1 MPFPFV
7 YVCDL
12 LQRLDDN
19 QCARAGLRGNS
30 SIVEEW
36 FQQHRNL
43 LVRGDY
49 NLGPLL
55 STLLP
60 EKRSDRV
67 YNIQAKSLQRLF
79 GRALL
84 LGRSRLKELSRWE
97 EAGSGVD
104 LADCIESILKA
115 TVRHYIFDAWMKGL
129 PDAFST

>member
-19 QCARAGLRGNS
+19 QSARSGQGNS
-30 SIVEEW
+30 YNIVNAW
-36 FQQHRNL
+36 FEQHRSL
-43 LVRGDY
+43 IIRHDY
-49 NLGPLL
+49 DVGPLL

-67 YNIQAKSLQRLF
+67 YNIQAKTLQKLF

-84 LGRSRLKELSRWE
+84 LGRSRLKELARWE
-97 EAGSGVD
+97 EPGGGVD
-104 LADCIESILKA
+104 LADCIEGILNA
-115 TVRHYIFDAWMKGL
+115 TVSPHPGIMTPYLDRPNDM
-129 PDAFST
+129 